1 MVKNST
7 WGPGHM
13 YSWETVK
20 SEILYSVSDST
31 VPGTM
36 ENWNYMQVETFWR
49 AGTYRSPLSIHL
61 SCSGTSCMGYESM
74 PCMEKGGNPLLNWL
88 LGYYKWP
95 YTCWYGR
102 GGRAALF
109 YVLLQQARSQ
119 SCGTGSTAC
128 KCLWTDPKTS
138 KSYTLNISNLF
149 KYPWVVFVCLS
160 DSMDGEP

>member
-7 WGPGHM
+7 WEPGHM
-13 YSWETVK
+13 CSWETVK

-95 YTCWYGR
+95 CWYGQ
-102 GGRAALF
+102 L
-109 YVLLQQARSQ
+109 
-119 SCGTGSTAC
+119 CSTFCSSKHVVKAVERVRRPASAYGPIPRHRNRT
-128 KCLWTDPKTS
+128 LWTS
-138 KSYTLNISNLF
+138 AISSNTR
-149 KYPWVVFVCLS
+149 
-160 DSMDGEP
+160 E